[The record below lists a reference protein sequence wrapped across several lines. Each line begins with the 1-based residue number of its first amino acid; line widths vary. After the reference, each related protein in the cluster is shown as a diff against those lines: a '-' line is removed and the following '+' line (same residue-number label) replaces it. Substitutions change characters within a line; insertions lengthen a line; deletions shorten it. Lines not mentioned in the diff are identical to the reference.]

1 MNAIFFTH
9 HYCDDFVEENFKK
22 LQQLNPEWD
31 VYSIGFS
38 GNKLLPLSLI
48 ANKNKYPSNL
58 PEYGAE
64 DWMPYEWT
72 EADLLFCEA
81 YKHKP
86 KYDYYFFLE
95 YDTIFN
101 VPVLDFFN
109 IEGEDFQGC
118 NVRNNPSYDWTWI
131 QDFEKF
137 ISKHSDISIYDPD
150 YGDGGQTTCVSFNNS
165 TLKNYSN
172 EIITNKYLYE
182 NMFSELRM
190 GTILKKYTTLK
201 NIRKDIFNYVSWTID
216 DITYDFEKPYFYH
229 PLHISTGSRW
239 NSS

>member
-86 KYDYYFFLE
+86 KYDYYSYSKNTFFFLE
-95 YDTIFN
+95 
-101 VPVLDFFN
+101 
-109 IEGEDFQGC
+109 
-118 NVRNNPSYDWTWI
+118 
-131 QDFEKF
+131 
-137 ISKHSDISIYDPD
+137 
-150 YGDGGQTTCVSFNNS
+150 
-165 TLKNYSN
+165 
-172 EIITNKYLYE
+172 
-182 NMFSELRM
+182 
-190 GTILKKYTTLK
+190 
-201 NIRKDIFNYVSWTID
+201 
-216 DITYDFEKPYFYH
+216 
-229 PLHISTGSRW
+229 
-239 NSS
+239 